1 MANMFGVGGIV
12 EKVKG
17 TPKTLDSTFYVWR
30 NDEKQV
36 YQTTP
41 EIYRALKSLT
51 PEGSDTMMRYLA
63 ELPARWFRAGAV
75 TFNTSFLGE
84 NAFRDQLTA
93 YLFLRW
99 YLQGQSVTAQD

>member
-1 MANMFGVGGIV
+1 
-12 EKVKG
+12 
-17 TPKTLDSTFYVWR
+17 
-30 NDEKQV
+30 
-36 YQTTP
+36 
-41 EIYRALKSLT
+41 
-51 PEGSDTMMRYLA
+51 MMRYLA